1 MKKVILFS
9 AICLAAF
16 SATSQKYSDIKN
28 LMLLNQFEKAKT
40 EFDKAITNAKFAGN
54 AEAYILKTAIYTGLA
69 SSTALKNTPD
79 GAKYIDEAFTAFKKY
94 KEMDASMALA
104 TDPIYQN
111 GPVNLYSNLYSS
123 GYDAYSKNNWQPA
136 FEKLKSA
143 VEMSDVLLG
152 LKILTVPIDTNVLIL
167 AGITAEKSNNRDDA
181 AKFYGR
187 LADAKVTGDGFE
199 SVYRYMVS
207 YSVDKKDMAAFER
220 YKKLGIELFPKS
232 EFFTYDKV
240 DFAVGLAEG
249 FENKKKALDEVLA
262 TDPTNYKANQIL
274 GEIIYDTLNSD
285 KEGAVLPAN
294 AAELE
299 KTMVSSFLKAAAAKP
314 ESEIS
319 YLYLG
324 DHFINKASKINDA
337 RSAHVADMKNRTKPG
352 TMASKEDVAK
362 RDQLDAQ
369 YGEELEKAK
378 EPYEKA
384 AAMFA
389 ARVKAN
395 NGLELRDKEQYK
407 KSINYLSEIAMFKR
421 IQAKGKPA
429 DVTKYTAEE
438 KKWNELYDTINA
450 IPTLKKDH

>member
-9 AICLAAF
+9 AICLAAL

-28 LMLLNQFEKAKT
+28 LLILNKYEQAKT
-40 EFDKAITNAKFAGN
+40 EFEKAITNAKFAGN
-54 AEAYILKTAIYTGLA
+54 AEAYILKTAIYAGLA
-69 SSTALKNTPD
+69 SSDAIKSTPD
-79 GAKYIDEAFTAFKKY
+79 GAKYTAEAVAAFKKY
-94 KEMDASMALA
+94 REMDASMELVK
-104 TDPIYQN
+104 DPIYQN
-111 GPVNLYSNLYSS
+111 GPVNLYSTLYSS
-123 GYDAYSKNNWQPA
+123 GYDDYSNNKWQPA
-136 FEKLKSA
+136 AEKLKNA
-143 VEMSDVLLG
+143 VEMSDVLIG
-152 LKILTVPIDTNVLIL
+152 LKVLTVPIDTNVLIL
-167 AGITAEKSNNRDDA
+167 AGITAEKSENRDDA

-187 LADAKVTGDGFE
+187 LAEAKITGEGFE
-199 SVYRYMVS
+199 SIYRFMVS
-207 YSVDKKDMAAFER
+207 NAIEKKDMVAFEK
-220 YKKLGIELFPKS
+220 YKKLGADLFPES

-249 FENKKKALDEVLA
+249 FDNKKKALDEVLA
-262 TDPTNYKANQIL
+262 TDPNNYKANQIM

-285 KEGAVLPAN
+285 EEGAVLPVN

-299 KTMVSSFLKAAAAKP
+299 KTMVNSFLKAATAKP

-319 YLYLG
+319 YLYIG

-337 RSAHVADMKNRTKPG
+337 RSAHIADMKTRTKPG

-395 NGLELRDKEQYK
+395 NGLEIRDKEQYK
-407 KSINYLSEIAMFKR
+407 KAINYLSEIAMFKR
-421 IQAKGKPA
+421 IQSKGKPA
-429 DVTKYTAEE
+429 DITKYTAEE
-438 KKWNELYDTINA
+438 KKWNELYDSINA
-450 IPTLKKDH
+450 IPTLKKEK

>member
-1 MKKVILFS
+1 MKKFILFS
-9 AICLAAF
+9 AICMAAL

-28 LMLLNQFEKAKT
+28 LLILNKFEQAKT
-40 EFDKAITNAKFAGN
+40 DFEKAITNAKFAGN
-54 AEAYILKTAIYTGLA
+54 AEAYILKTAIYASLA
-69 SSTALKNTPD
+69 SSDAVKSTPD
-79 GAKYIDEAFTAFKKY
+79 GAKYAAEAAAAFKKY
-94 KEMDASMALA
+94 REMDATMSLA
-104 TDPIYQN
+104 TDPVYQN
-111 GPVNLYSNLYSS
+111 GPVKLYSTFYST
-123 GYDAYSKNNWQPA
+123 GYDDYSKSNWQPA
-136 FEKLKSA
+136 YEKLKNA

-181 AKFYGR
+181 AKFYSR
-187 LADAKVTGDGFE
+187 LADAKITGEGFE
-199 SVYRYMVS
+199 SIYRYMVS
-207 YSVDKKDMAAFER
+207 YAIEKKDMSSFEK
-220 YKKLGIELFPKS
+220 YKILGAELFPKS

-249 FENKKKALDEVLA
+249 FENKKKALDEVLV
-262 TDPTNYKANQIL
+262 TDPTNYKANQIM

-285 KEGAVLPAN
+285 KEGAVMPSN

-299 KTMVSSFLKAAAAKP
+299 KTMVNSFMKAAAAKP

-319 YLYLG
+319 YLYIG
-324 DHFINKASKINDA
+324 DHFINKATKINNA
-337 RSAHVADMKNRTKPG
+337 RLAHIADMKTRTKPG

-389 ARVKAN
+389 ARLKVN
-395 NGLELRDKEQYK
+395 NGLEIRDKEQYK
-407 KSINYLSEIAMFKR
+407 KAINYLSEIAMFKR
-421 IQAKGKPA
+421 IQSKGKPA
-429 DVTKYTAEE
+429 DITKYTAEE
-438 KKWNELYDTINA
+438 KKWNDLYDTVNA
-450 IPTLKKDH
+450 IPTLKKDK

>member
-9 AICLAAF
+9 AICLAAL

-28 LMLLNQFEKAKT
+28 LLILNQYEKAKT
-40 EFDKAITNAKFAGN
+40 DFDKAITNAKFAGN
-54 AEAYILKTAIYTGLA
+54 AEAYILKTAIYSGLA
-69 SSTALKNTPD
+69 STEAVKNTPD
-79 GAKYIDEAFTAFKKY
+79 GAKLAQEAAASFKKY
-94 KEMDASMALA
+94 LEMDASMELA
-104 TDPIYQN
+104 KDPVYQN
-111 GPVNLYSNLYSS
+111 GPVNLYSTFYSS
-123 GYDAYSKNNWQPA
+123 GYDDYSKSKWQSGY
-136 FEKLKSA
+136 EKLKNA
-143 VEMSDVLLG
+143 VEMSDILLKLEM
-152 LKILTVPIDTNVLIL
+152 LKVPIDTNVLIL
-167 AGITAEKSNNRDDA
+167 AGITAEKSENKDDA

-187 LADAKVTGDGFE
+187 LADAKISGDGFE
-199 SVYRYMVS
+199 SIYRYMVS
-207 YSVDKKDMAAFER
+207 YYIEKKDMAAFEK
-220 YKKLGIELFPKS
+220 YKKLGAEIFPKS
-232 EFFTYDKV
+232 EYFTYDKV

-285 KEGAVLPAN
+285 KEGAVMPAN
-294 AAELE
+294 AADLE

-319 YLYLG
+319 YLYIG
-324 DHFINKASKINDA
+324 DHYINKASKVNEA

-389 ARVKAN
+389 ARVKEN

-407 KSINYLSEIAMFKR
+407 KAVNYLSEIAMFKR
-421 IQAKGKPA
+421 IQSKGKPA

-438 KKWNELYDTINA
+438 KKWNDLYDTINT
-450 IPTLKKDH
+450 IPNIKK

>member
-28 LMLLNQFEKAKT
+28 LLILNQFEKAKT
-40 EFDKAITNAKFAGN
+40 DFDKAITNAKFAGN
-54 AEAYILKTAIYTGLA
+54 AEAYILKTAVYAGLA
-69 SSTALKNTPD
+69 SADAVKNTPD
-79 GAKYIDEAFTAFKKY
+79 GAKYADEAAAAFKKY
-94 KEMDASMALA
+94 REMDATMALA

-111 GPVNLYSNLYSS
+111 GPIKLYSTFYSS
-123 GYDAYSKNNWQPA
+123 GYEDYSNNKWQSGY
-136 FEKLKSA
+136 EKLKNA
-143 VEMSDVLLG
+143 VEMSDILLG
-152 LKILTVPIDTNVLIL
+152 LKVLTVPIDTNVLIL

-187 LADAKVTGDGFE
+187 LAEAKITGEGFE
-199 SVYRYMVS
+199 SIYRFMVS
-207 YSVDKKDMAAFER
+207 YAVEKKDMASFEK
-220 YKKLGIELFPKS
+220 YKALGKQLYPKS

-249 FENKKKALDEVLA
+249 FENKRKALDEVLT
-262 TDPTNYKANQIL
+262 TDPTNYKANQIM

-299 KTMVSSFLKAAAAKP
+299 KIMVSSFLKAATAKP

-319 YLYLG
+319 YLYIG
-324 DHFINKASKINDA
+324 DHFINKAAKINNA
-337 RSAHVADMKNRTKPG
+337 RSAHIADMKTRTKPG

-384 AAMFA
+384 TAMFA
-389 ARVKAN
+389 ARVKEN
-395 NGLELRDKEQYK
+395 NGLEIRDKEQYK
-407 KSINYLSEIAMFKR
+407 KAINYLSEIAMFKR
-421 IQAKGKPA
+421 IQSKGKPA
-429 DVTKYTAEE
+429 DITKYTAEE
-438 KKWNELYDTINA
+438 KKWNDLYDTINA

>member
-1 MKKVILFS
+1 
-9 AICLAAF
+9 
-16 SATSQKYSDIKN
+16 
-28 LMLLNQFEKAKT
+28 
-40 EFDKAITNAKFAGN
+40 
-54 AEAYILKTAIYTGLA
+54 
-69 SSTALKNTPD
+69 
-79 GAKYIDEAFTAFKKY
+79 
-94 KEMDASMALA
+94 
-104 TDPIYQN
+104 
-111 GPVNLYSNLYSS
+111 
-123 GYDAYSKNNWQPA
+123 
-136 FEKLKSA
+136 
-143 VEMSDVLLG
+143 
-152 LKILTVPIDTNVLIL
+152 NVLIL
-167 AGITAEKSNNRDDA
+167 AGITAEKSENKDDA

-187 LADAKVTGDGFE
+187 LADAKITGDGFE
-199 SVYRYMVS
+199 SVYRFMVS
-207 YSVDKKDMAAFER
+207 YAIDKKDMAAFER
-220 YKKLGIELFPKS
+220 YKKLGLELFPKS
-232 EFFTYDKV
+232 EYFTYDKV

-319 YLYLG
+319 YLYIG

-389 ARVKAN
+389 ARVKAV

-421 IQAKGKPA
+421 IQAKGKTA
-429 DVTKYTAEE
+429 EVTKYTAEE